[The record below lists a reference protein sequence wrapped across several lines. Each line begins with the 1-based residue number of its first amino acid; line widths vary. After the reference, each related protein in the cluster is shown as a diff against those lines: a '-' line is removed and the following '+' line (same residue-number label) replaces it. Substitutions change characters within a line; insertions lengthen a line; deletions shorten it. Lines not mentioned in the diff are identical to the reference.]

1 LAVRCLSSR
10 GWPIPG
16 APCARLL
23 STRPFVWIGLVSYS
37 WYLWHWPLLVFARQY
52 QFGSLG
58 LAEAIVLALLA
69 LALAVATYLMVERP
83 IGRWR
88 RRRPGPL
95 GWRPAFTGAAASV
108 LIGLALLGGTAQLA
122 STAVRSDFDLGK
134 PNAGPCQLDAPT
146 SVAACVAS
154 LGSLRLG
161 LLLGDSHAQAA
172 YGAYETLAEERGSRL
187 ATFAAPGCPPFLVT
201 NGFQMPALSTNG
213 CTRDHAAQITALA
226 DPSLPLDYAIIASH
240 WELYVGDGP
249 LPNGA
254 PRHGVGI
261 NTGVSRPADHER
273 AFVDGLRA
281 TFDML
286 LQRGVSRILLVAS
299 APDLRQVDC
308 IPRAEKMKRNA
319 DMECA
324 EPRNSVDQDRAV
336 AVRLATPMCALP
348 IRSEHSATR
357 TAASRDGRASRCTTT
372 RTTCGP
378 QARCCS
384 PTTCGRTSTG

>member
-1 LAVRCLSSR
+1 
-10 GWPIPG
+10 
-16 APCARLL
+16 
-23 STRPFVWIGLVSYS
+23 
-37 WYLWHWPLLVFARQY
+37 
-52 QFGSLG
+52 
-58 LAEAIVLALLA
+58 
-69 LALAVATYLMVERP
+69 M
-83 IGRWR
+83 
-88 RRRPGPL
+88 
-95 GWRPAFTGAAASV
+95 

-172 YGAYETLAEERGSRL
+172 HGAYETLAEERGSRL

-336 AVRLATPMCALP
+336 AVRLLREAAAGYTNVRLADP
-348 IRSEHSATR
+348 IGAFCDADRCVARWQSEPLYYDTDHLRPAGEVLLTDYLR
-357 TAASRDGRASRCTTT
+357 QDFDWVMG
-372 RTTCGP
+372 G
-378 QARCCS
+378 
-384 PTTCGRTSTG
+384 G